1 MSEPWRRLPALSL
14 KQIQYFVTLAQLRHF
29 TDTANRLAISQPALS
44 SALRQIESM
53 LGGKLVNRAA
63 SSVTLTELGTAIL
76 PHAERLLNVA
86 HSAFDDMQR
95 IMLAGGDGTLRIGL
109 VPSVS
114 SLLFPAVPRLLAE
127 HFPRLRIE
135 FHDQTNDSL
144 LVQLENGQIDFG
156 IGALDS
162 SVPESLEIYPLQ
174 EDPFVVVMRCDD
186 PLAESRH
193 LPWRQLSRR
202 DIAVFSKGNISRLV
216 LALAESHRLNLTA
229 RYQVD
234 FLETLYGL
242 VRSQLAVAIL
252 PLLYTT
258 HLHDEEL
265 TIVHLQQPML
275 SRTVALMRSVKQN
288 SPPLIEKCFQLL
300 LQDFQKRSKL
310 P

>member
-14 KQIQYFVTLAQLRHF
+14 KQIQYFVTLARLRHF

-44 SALRQIESM
+44 SALRQIELV
-53 LGGKLVNRAA
+53 LGGKLVNRTA
-63 SSVTLTELGTAIL
+63 SAVTLTEQGAAIL

-86 HSAFDDMQR
+86 QAAFDDMQR
-95 IMLAGGDGTLRIGL
+95 IMLAGGDGTVRIGL

-114 SLLFPAVPRLLAE
+114 GLLFPAVPQLLAT

-144 LVQLENGQIDFG
+144 LLQLDNGLIDFG

-174 EDPFVVVMRCDD
+174 EDPFVVVMRRDD
-186 PLAESRH
+186 PLAESHH
-193 LPWRQLSRR
+193 LPWRQLTRR

-242 VRSQLAVAIL
+242 VR
-252 PLLYTT
+252 
-258 HLHDEEL
+258 
-265 TIVHLQQPML
+265 
-275 SRTVALMRSVKQN
+275 
-288 SPPLIEKCFQLL
+288 
-300 LQDFQKRSKL
+300 
-310 P
+310 